1 MYGAIVLLPKYS
13 SDTIAFI
20 YFVNPCSCTGSGL
33 SPITLSISQCP
44 FQSTLPHG
52 ERHPIAPAVDAQY
65 LFQSTLPNGERLYYP
80 AFWVRRE
87 SISIHA
93 PARGA
98 TQYVFFLPHSF
109 LDFNPRSRTGSDVVR
124 YIQIKRSHYFNPR
137 SRTGSDPLYRSC
149 FWGGGYFNPRSRTGS
164 DGYTFA

>member
-98 TQYVFFLPHSF
+98 TQKFHIFFRLWNFIYTIHTNKNILHFFQTLFSPYFLHSF
-109 LDFNPRSRTGSDVVR
+109 GASPSG
-124 YIQIKRSHYFNPR
+124 I
-137 SRTGSDPLYRSC
+137 SC
-149 FWGGGYFNPRSRTGS
+149 
-164 DGYTFA
+164 